1 MECRILGPLV
11 VRSGSVTGQLT
22 APKPRKALALLL
34 VHANRIVPVDSLSTE
49 LWGDEPPHSAQTT
62 LQTYILQIRRML
74 ARALELSP
82 AEVAR
87 EVLVTASDGYQIR
100 AGAGELDLHE
110 YERLAAEGR
119 LALVRGDSARASQ
132 LMACALDVWQ
142 GAALVDVRLGP
153 VLRVEACRLE
163 EGRLA
168 TWQQRIDVDLRLKRH
183 HEILSELSCLAARH
197 PLHEDLQAQYMVALY
212 RAGRR
217 TDALEAFHR
226 LRGVL
231 LHDLG
236 LEPSHR
242 IRRLQHAIL
251 TGDPALDSAPPP
263 GDGPVDQLVG
273 AGRATAPV

>member
-1 MECRILGPLV
+1 MECRVLGPLV
-11 VRSGSVTGQLT
+11 VRAGSITGQLT

-74 ARALELSP
+74 SRTLERSP

-87 EVLVTASDGYQIR
+87 DILVTASDGYRLQI
-100 AGAGELDLHE
+100 GAGELDLHE

-119 LALVRGDSARASQ
+119 LAIVRGDHPRASH
-132 LMACALDVWQ
+132 LMRQALDVWQ
-142 GAALVDVRLGP
+142 GSALVDVRLGP

-163 EGRLA
+163 EARLA
-168 TWQQRIDVDLRLKRH
+168 TWQQRIEIDLRLERH
-183 HEILSELSCLAARH
+183 HEILGELSSLAARH

-217 TDALEAFHR
+217 PDALEAFHR

-236 LEPSHR
+236 LEPSQR

-251 TGDPALDSAPPP
+251 TGDPALDGTQPSANLA
-263 GDGPVDQLVG
+263 DQLVG
-273 AGRATAPV
+273 AGRAPAAS